1 MTRPTA
7 WLSWSSGKD
16 SAFSLAV
23 LREQA
28 EVDVVGLVTTINAAA
43 DRVAMH
49 GVRRDLLQQQA
60 DAVGLPLRTVALPSP
75 CPNERYEALMSEL
88 VTSAV
93 AQGVSVMAFGD
104 LYLAD
109 IREYRERQLQG
120 SGLEPVFPL
129 WGRDTAALAA
139 QMVRSG
145 IRARISC
152 VDSAQLDPGF
162 AGRDFDDDL
171 LRALPDGVDHCGENG
186 EFHTFAWN
194 GPGFRAPVGVRIGET
209 TQRGGFVFTDLLP
222 TSTNSASRHGGRD
235 DPPPAEPPDTS
246 TG

>member
-28 EVDVVGLVTTINAAA
+28 EVDVVGLVTTINAAS

-49 GVRRDLLQQQA
+49 AVRRELLEQQA
-60 DAVGLPLRTVALPSP
+60 DAVGLPLHTIDLPWP
-75 CPNERYEALMSEL
+75 CPNEQYESIMSGL

-109 IREYRERQLQG
+109 IRAYREQQLQG
-120 SGLEPVFPL
+120 SGLQPVFPL
-129 WGRDTAALAA
+129 WGRDTTALA
-139 QMVRSG
+139 QDMLRSG
-145 IRARISC
+145 LRATISC
-152 VDSAQLDPGF
+152 VDSAQLDAGF
-162 AGRDFDDDL
+162 AGREFDAQL
-171 LRALPDGVDHCGENG
+171 LSELPATADHCGENG
-186 EFHTFAWN
+186 EFHTFAWD
-194 GPGFRAPVGVRIGET
+194 GPGFRHPISVRPGET
-209 TQRGGFVFTDLLP
+209 TERDGFVVTDLLP
-222 TSTNSASRHGGRD
+222 AAKPSRD
-235 DPPPAEPPDTS
+235 ATADPRERRPS
-246 TG
+246 R

>member
-28 EVDVVGLVTTINAAA
+28 EVDVVGLVTTIDAAA

-49 GVRRDLLQQQA
+49 SVRRELLEQQA
-60 DAVGLPLRTVALPSP
+60 DAVQLPLRTVVLPWP
-75 CPNERYEALMSEL
+75 CPNDTYESIMAEL

-109 IREYRERQLQG
+109 IRAYRERQLQG
-120 SGLEPVFPL
+120 SGLRPVFPL
-129 WGRDTAALAA
+129 WGRDTTALA
-139 QMVRSG
+139 QRMVGSG
-145 IRARISC
+145 LRARISC
-152 VDSAQLDPGF
+152 VDSAQLDASF
-162 AGRDFDDDL
+162 AGREFDAELLHDL
-171 LRALPDGVDHCGENG
+171 PETADPCGENG
-186 EFHTFAWN
+186 EFHTFAWD
-194 GPGFRAPVGVRIGET
+194 GPGFRRPIGISTGET
-209 TQRGGFVFTDLLP
+209 IERDGFVVTDLLP
-222 TSTNSASRHGGRD
+222 LPRPSGPG
-235 DPPPAEPPDTS
+235 P
-246 TG
+246 TGQLP